1 MEQQVLRLRKQLQ
14 AKSDLGEFG
23 AAAIH
28 RELLANVPSVR
39 TIGRIPDRNGAL
51 DGRRRIR
58 RQAPPPGWYLPE
70 VAAGRRDVD
79 RFDSVVMGRLK
90 EDQ

>member
-1 MEQQVLRLRKQLQ
+1 MLRLRKPLQ
-14 AKSDLGEFG
+14 AKSDLGEVG

-28 RELLANVPSVR
+28 RERLANVPSVR
-39 TIGRIPDRNGAL
+39 TIGRIPDWNGAV
-51 DGRRRIR
+51 DGCRRIR